1 MDSIS
6 GSNVG
11 VCFMA
16 KNDVAGSLLIAG
28 GIIALGT
35 LLLSD
40 PHCTRG
46 CRTVAEH
53 LISHG
58 IEDLLAGLLG

>member
-1 MDSIS
+1 
-6 GSNVG
+6 
-11 VCFMA
+11 MA
-16 KNDVAGSLLIAG
+16 KNDIAGSLLIAG
-28 GIIALGT
+28 GIIALGA

-53 LISHG
+53 LIGHG
-58 IEDLLAGLLG
+58 IEDLFAGLLG